1 MASVDHS
8 PQPNI
13 RLWALLRPHWKSV
26 CLALTALL
34 LLTAVNLA
42 TPMLVGAIFNDV
54 FPERNWRLL
63 GFILVGLLLLFV
75 FRNLFFY
82 SSKVTAVR
90 VGEDV
95 CFNLRRRLFERLQ
108 QLQLSYTRSKSPGEI
123 TGKVMNDSHR
133 IQEFIADVLPKTLQ
147 AGFLFAGI
155 IAIIYSIN
163 WQLALASTFVLP
175 LHLLAFRYFGRRIKS
190 SSRES
195 QEHVDF
201 ATGSIFET
209 LLGVEVVKG
218 FTGEERGNRAFRE
231 AMEHSRESQI
241 RNYRFIVLQQVCAD
255 LLVGLGMLALIGIGA
270 YQVMGQPTGK
280 AMLAGDFIAFFWYI
294 RLLYPTVID
303 LMSSGAKLSKVD
315 ASVERVFDLL
325 ETRNSALE
333 GGDVRLTYLEGTV
346 AFDGV
351 NFSFDGL
358 QPTLS
363 GVSFRVEAGQ
373 VCAITGHSGAGK
385 STLVSLVPRLLTTT
399 SGRITIDGTDIHSIH
414 PRDLR
419 RSIGV
424 VFQECFLFNTTILEN
439 IRYAEARATTEE
451 IKRICRLTGA
461 HEFIERLPDG
471 YHTVVGDT
479 GLTLSRG
486 QKQLITIT
494 RAVLKDPSI
503 LILDEATASLDQELE
518 AKIIPTILELM
529 RGRTTLM
536 ITHNPLLLEHAD
548 VELEL
553 SQGRV
558 ASFRKVEKKAKP
570 PRGSHRRP
578 HGRGIGMVGGWL
590 LAALMLVILCGPAA
604 GTARAQAD
612 GAAAKA
618 SASTQGEDIATKRTR
633 LSYTD
638 PKRALEILRIY
649 GITTG
654 VKGTSIKPQ
663 QLPAVV
669 AVPSTQLH
677 NTIPAANKTFPLTD
691 ADPLNEL
698 IIFYDPDR
706 SSQLSRVM
714 RLIREEIDVP
724 ARQIM
729 IEAMVLEISETGLDR
744 LGVEWSLNSSSTFD
758 RLDFGD
764 TPALS
769 GDLSDQLVA
778 GVPNVFGEFQL
789 QIQALMTNGEAE
801 ILSRPSVLTLD
812 NRMAFINVSR
822 KIPIAETK
830 FQGNQNVSTVS
841 FREETVGIQLAVRPR
856 INEAGQEVSM
866 QVNATVSAEVPNEDV
881 RVFAGDGNNERVVAV
896 APTISVREVK
906 TYARIANNTPFIIGG
921 LIARDDLKQTNRV
934 PVLGNIPILGRAFG
948 NERTDQLKREVI
960 IVITPYVLP
969 EDVNNQTEAL
979 DKIVGRFL
987 PKGEDT
993 FDSFG
998 NELFRDAYRIR
1009 DEDVFELNFLVEN
1022 ERLNKLQQIAER
1034 AVDQNFDL
1042 RDSYPFASFVNA
1054 RLPGEN
1060 ILVYRQMYEV
1070 IKRIEIDETVDPARS
1085 LVFEPREKGE
1095 DGFDVAF
1102 LERLLIERAKAASGN
1117 TRIENLGDVWES
1129 FDEKALAITY
1139 YDYGTGADLTKALDS
1154 PVPEIRM
1161 VDIPDR
1167 RTYERL
1173 FWELNQPDAEGRK
1186 RSTILLHSEDDL
1198 QRVKRAIV
1206 LRDTI
1211 TLNAVERT
1219 LTLENFSVGRYLL
1232 LPTRDQSKVDLID
1245 GNVARLFFLTER
1257 YYDALREALRSASEA
1272 LETELESMGMGE
1284 LIN

>member
-1 MASVDHS
+1 MASANHS
-8 PQPNI
+8 PTPNA
-13 RLWALLRPHWKSV
+13 RLWALLRPHWKPV
-26 CLALTALL
+26 TVALTALL

-42 TPMLVGAIFNDV
+42 TPMLVGMVFNDV
-54 FPERNWRLL
+54 FPERDWGLL
-63 GFILVGLLLLFV
+63 GMILGALMLLFV
-75 FRNLFFY
+75 FRNVFFY

-95 CFNLRRRLFERLQ
+95 CFHLRRGLFERLQ
-108 QLQLSYTRSKSPGEI
+108 QLQISYTRSKSPGEI

-155 IAIIYSIN
+155 LAIIYGIN

-218 FTGEERGNRAFRE
+218 FTGEERGNKAFRE

-241 RNYRFIVLQQVCAD
+241 RNYRFIVLQKVCAD

-270 YQVMGQPTGK
+270 YQVMGRPEGE

-325 ETRNSALE
+325 EARGGALE
-333 GGDVRLTYLEGTV
+333 GGDVRLSAFEGAV
-346 AFDGV
+346 AFENVD
-351 NFSFDGL
+351 FSFDGV
-358 QPTLS
+358 QPTLEDI
-363 GVSFRVEAGQ
+363 SFRVDAGQ

-385 STLVSLVPRLLTTT
+385 STLVSLVPRLLAAT
-399 SGRITIDGTDIHSIH
+399 SGKITIDGTDIQAIH

-419 RSIGV
+419 RNIGV

-439 IRYAEARATTEE
+439 IRYAKARATKEE
-451 IKRICRLTGA
+451 IRRICRLTGA
-461 HEFIERLPDG
+461 HEFIERLPEG

-479 GLTLSRG
+479 GLSLSRG

-494 RAVLKDPSI
+494 RAMLKDPRI
-503 LILDEATASLDQELE
+503 LILDEATASLDRELE

-536 ITHNPLLLEHAD
+536 ITHNPKLLEHAD
-548 VELEL
+548 LELEL

-558 ASFRKVEKKAKP
+558 ASFRGLKQKSKV
-570 PRGSHRRP
+570 PRESRRRR
-578 HGRGIGMVGGWL
+578 RGKGFDLIGGWL
-590 LAALMLVILCGPAA
+590 LASLMVATLCGPAA
-604 GTARAQAD
+604 GMARAQND
-612 GAAAKA
+612 GEDAEA
-618 SASTQGEDIATKRTR
+618 TVPVGRDIATKRIR

-638 PKRALEILRIY
+638 PKRALEVLRIY

-654 VKGTSIKPQ
+654 VQGTSVKPQ

-677 NTIPAANKTFPLTD
+677 NTIPETDKTFPLTD

-698 IIFYDPDR
+698 IIFFDPNR
-706 SSQLSRVM
+706 SSQLSRVV

-758 RLDFGD
+758 RLDLGD

-769 GDLSDQLVA
+769 GELSDQLVA
-778 GVPNVFGEFQL
+778 GVPNVFGEFQV
-789 QIQALMTNGEAE
+789 QIQALMSNGEAE
-801 ILSRPSVLTLD
+801 VLSRPSVLTLD
-812 NRMAFINVSR
+812 NRMAYINVSR

-856 INEAGQEVSM
+856 INEEGQEVSM
-866 QVNATVSAEVPNEDV
+866 QINATVSAEVPNEDV
-881 RVFAGDGNNERVVAV
+881 RVFAGEGDQQRVVAV

-921 LIARDDLKQTNRV
+921 LIARDDLKRRNRV
-934 PVLGNIPILGRAFG
+934 PLLGDIPILGRAFG
-948 NERTDQLKREVI
+948 NERLDQLKREVI

-1009 DEDVFELNFLVEN
+1009 DEDVFELNFLIEN
-1022 ERLNKLQQIAER
+1022 DHLNKLQRMAER
-1034 AVDQNFDL
+1034 AIDSNYDL
-1042 RDSYPFASFVNA
+1042 RNEYPFSSFVNG

-1070 IKRIEIDETVDPARS
+1070 IKRIEIDQTVDSARS
-1085 LVFEPREKGE
+1085 LVFEPRKDE

-1102 LERLLIERAKAASGN
+1102 LERLLIERARKAAPDA
-1117 TRIENLGDVWES
+1117 RIDDLDDVWES
-1129 FDEKALAITY
+1129 FETKALAITY
-1139 YDYGTGADLTKALDS
+1139 YDYGVGTDLTKALES
-1154 PVPEIRM
+1154 PVPDIRI
-1161 VDIPDR
+1161 VDVPDR

-1173 FWELNQPDAEGRK
+1173 FWELNQPDEEGLK
-1186 RSTILLHSEDDL
+1186 RSTILLHGEDDL

-1232 LPTRDQSKVDLID
+1232 LPTRDGSKVDLID

-1257 YYDALREALRSASEA
+1257 YYDALRDALREASEA
-1272 LETELESMGMGE
+1272 LNSELEAMGLDDE
-1284 LIN
+1284 S